1 MEKLV
6 DIEQIA
12 REIGVK
18 KVFLDNFL
26 KDNEIFSSVE
36 TIDGIAHVSVEEAYN
51 FIVGIHFGREI
62 MDQTLQEPHYNFD
75 LNDEILAELNDL

>member
-18 KVFLDNFL
+18 KIFLDNFL
-26 KDNEIFSSVE
+26 KDNEIFSSV
-36 TIDGIAHVSVEEAYN
+36 VNS
-51 FIVGIHFGREI
+51 
-62 MDQTLQEPHYNFD
+62 
-75 LNDEILAELNDL
+75 